1 MIHRSASEGHGASA
15 TLGPGAATPQYR
27 IDDVSDLVHPSA
39 EDHQRRSRR
48 LSLSVRVLVPTVI
61 VAAWWLL
68 SGLGVVA
75 SYVLPTPAAVAS
87 TFWNLLLHGGLLA
100 DIGVSVLRALSG
112 VAIGAGLGLI
122 LGIIVGLSDLGEE
135 LIDSTMQMIRTV
147 PFPAV
152 LFLFIVWFGIGET
165 AKVLLIALATLY
177 PMYLNVAQGVRNV
190 DRKVIEAAHSFGL
203 RGRALITQV
212 VLPLAMP
219 SILTGLR
226 FATGISIIALVFAE
240 TINANQ
246 GIGYL
251 TNQASSLDEVSV
263 LIVTI
268 FAYAALG
275 ILGDLSIRMLE
286 RKLMP
291 WRRNVAI
298 R

>member
-1 MIHRSASEGHGASA
+1 M
-15 TLGPGAATPQYR
+15 
-27 IDDVSDLVHPSA
+27 
-39 EDHQRRSRR
+39 
-48 LSLSVRVLVPTVI
+48 
-61 VAAWWLL
+61 WLL
-68 SGLGVVA
+68 SGLGVFA

-147 PFPAV
+147 PFRGAV
-152 LFLFIVWFGIGET
+152 PVHCL
-165 AKVLLIALATLY
+165 
-177 PMYLNVAQGVRNV
+177 VRHRRDRQSAPDRPGHAVPHVPQRGPRRSNV

-268 FAYAALG
+268 FAYAVLG
-275 ILGDLSIRMLE
+275 ILGDLSIRLLE